1 VRNLSNS
8 LLVAVG
14 IHSGKCARPGR
25 AEPHE
30 GRVYHN
36 SLLKM
41 DVQPDTGSAQGWQ
54 VVQKMLAD

>member
-14 IHSGKCARPGR
+14 VHSGKCARPGR

-30 GRVYHN
+30 GRVYPN
-36 SLLKM
+36 SLHKM
-41 DVQPDTGSAQGWQ
+41 DVRPMIDATPGQ
-54 VVQKMLAD
+54 LR